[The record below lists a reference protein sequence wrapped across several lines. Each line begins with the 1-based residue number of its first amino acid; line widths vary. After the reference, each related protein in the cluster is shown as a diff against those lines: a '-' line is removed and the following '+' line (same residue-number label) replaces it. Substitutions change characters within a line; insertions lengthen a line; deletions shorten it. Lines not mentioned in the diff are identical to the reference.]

1 MNKSLRYISIS
12 HITATVTQRS
22 HYQFS
27 NEQISDFVNVLRK
40 EFNDISGLI
49 LLATCNRTELYF
61 ESVNTSATLMRD
73 FLLTFKGHQSSGLG
87 KKLFYL
93 SDDTETTVHH
103 LLEVSAGLESS
114 VLGDAEII
122 HQIKKAH
129 QFAITHHLQGSLLER
144 ALQAVFKSHKRI
156 SNETHFRDGTTSLA
170 YKSLKIIKDSYERE
184 QLKNVNILFVG
195 AGDIVK
201 QLFKYNSKF
210 NFKNI
215 FITNRTEQRA
225 IDLSAEHPCKV
236 YDWDKVLENKLDD
249 FDVIISAVSNYQ
261 RLIKNI
267 PDTKQKVVLID
278 LSVQGSIDKTLA
290 HQEHIKFYDLDA
302 ISEDLKAAKKQRFSA
317 IDEVNKIIADEL
329 SEYCNWLQEAPLR
342 DVLHQYKIAITREVN
357 LYFEADKEAEKI
369 KAVTNKVMRKLM
381 SKPEV
386 LVSSSK
392 PDSLIAEQVSKICI
406 GYFI

>member
-1 MNKSLRYISIS
+1 MKKSLRYISIS
-12 HITATVTQRS
+12 QITATVTQRS

-27 NEQISDFVNVLRK
+27 NEQISGFVNVIRK

-61 ESVNTSATLMRD
+61 ESVNTSATLIRD
-73 FLLTFKGHQSSGLG
+73 FLLTFKGHQSSSLS

-93 SDDTETTVHH
+93 SDDTETTVNH
-103 LLEVSAGLESS
+103 LLQVSAGLESS

-129 QFAITHHLQGSLLER
+129 QFAIAHHLQGSLLER

-184 QLKNVNILFVG
+184 RLKNVNILFVG

-215 FITNRTEQRA
+215 FITNRTAQRA
-225 IDLSAEHPCKV
+225 IDLSVEHQCKV

-261 RLIKNI
+261 HLIKNI

-278 LSVQGSIDKTLA
+278 LSVEGNIDKTMA
-290 HQEHIKFYDLDA
+290 HQEHIKFYDLDT
-302 ISEDLKAAKKQRFSA
+302 ISENLKEAKEQRFSA

-329 SEYCNWLQEAPLR
+329 SEYCTWLHEAPLR
-342 DVLHQYKIAITREVN
+342 DLLHKYKIAITKEVN

-369 KAVTNKVMRKLM
+369 KDVTNQVMRKLM

-392 PDSLIAEQVSKICI
+392 PDTLIAEQISKICI